1 MGTDLKKVMPVVYQY
16 QPLRDESS
24 IRLLKLKP
32 SGGSELICE
41 LLEVSI
47 TNPPKY
53 EALSYAWGS
62 GQATSSIQCSGKP
75 LSVSASCA
83 AALHRLRQR
92 FSSRLLWIDQI
103 CINQPDA
110 VEKSHQLVLMGEIYS
125 KAQAVVIWLGE
136 RTDESDRALQHLRE
150 LEALTPP
157 PQTYLRARE
166 KGTAYQQGYLFGR
179 ERGLRAKLE
188 AFHDGRALDLLH
200 MFTRSWFTRTWTL
213 QEIALAR
220 QATVLCGKETIDW
233 GALCHVMAVMADIR
247 YHQTQSFLDSM
258 AVGRLALC
266 KNLKNLVNGLI
277 RTVPAWGDENPQPIL
292 TYILRS
298 VRMKE
303 VTKHED
309 KIYALYGLTQALNM
323 NDFPP
328 PAVGEPVEQI
338 YSEATRFAISHDQ
351 SLAILY
357 QVEGSSGNYALPSWV
372 PDLSQQRNLPS
383 PLWHQHFH
391 AAKSSKPRFSFPSMT
406 QLCVQGKRTDMV
418 VVIGLSTSSVDRPDD
433 VAGGLHTSSGHSSS
447 GHIAMALEPYPNGEP
462 ALQAFAKTIVQNAAC
477 GPMSAELNPRVSSA
491 KASVSGSDTTVR
503 SQDLPAR
510 LLDHFAIWHPIIM
523 ADDPVMGQGIE
534 SLEAMLDVNTMPP
547 HFRREYFEQEKFR
560 AISHTPAW
568 KMTAAANLKAERF
581 HFMAY
586 LNSVNRVFF
595 TTAAGYMGLG
605 PKSMQPGDFV
615 ALFSGMALPA
625 AVRAEN
631 GFYRLLGPV
640 YIQGIMDGELWC
652 EEEANLEDIL
662 IV

>member
-1 MGTDLKKVMPVVYQY
+1 MPVVYQY

-75 LSVSASCA
+75 LSVSANCA

-357 QVEGSSGNYALPSWV
+357 QVEGSSGNYALPSWESV
-372 PDLSQQRNLPS
+372 QTWSLSSDFPPALWTGQMTLP
-383 PLWHQHFH
+383 
-391 AAKSSKPRFSFPSMT
+391 
-406 QLCVQGKRTDMV
+406 
-418 VVIGLSTSSVDRPDD
+418 
-433 VAGGLHTSSGHSSS
+433 GGLHTSSGHSSS